1 MCVWESVCQ
10 VNFTPRYPAIKCRSL
25 ITPKRLYLIHKIR
38 FFFYIFYCLNQDFHP
53 VQIRFLQNRFLI
65 FHTENSSWPQT
76 SPKNLLDTLTQDPR
90 AWWRLNCR
98 SVLSRA
104 HRNGNLNSVCRESH
118 SFARTVYGENNSKRQ
133 NSESKGGWE
142 RERPSSF
149 IRSVGVKS
157 TVNNTVWFMASAPLY
172 ESPYCD
178 WDSFWPVACFLSRLF
193 IARIM
198 TPTTIILTSNLCSKG
213 PSMEIVVRVC
223 SDFLLYRDVC
233 WVD

>member
-1 MCVWESVCQ
+1 MLK
-10 VNFTPRYPAIKCRSL
+10 T
-25 ITPKRLYLIHKIR
+25 RLPS
-38 FFFYIFYCLNQDFHP
+38 DFHP
-53 VQIRFLQNRFLI
+53 IQIRFLQNKFLI

-76 SPKNLLDTLTQDPR
+76 SPKNLLDSLTQDPR
-90 AWWRLNCR
+90 AWWRLNYR
-98 SVLSRA
+98 SVLSWA
-104 HRNGNLNSVCRESH
+104 HRNGNLNTVCSESH

-178 WDSFWPVACFLSRLF
+178 WDSFWPLSCVFFPGFSSHGLWPPPQLYSLPISVQKGQVWKQWCECALISCYIGMCVGLTKPQPICTFRNVLFCYPDAVICFLVR
-193 IARIM
+193 IA
-198 TPTTIILTSNLCSKG
+198 SHNL
-213 PSMEIVVRVC
+213 
-223 SDFLLYRDVC
+223 
-233 WVD
+233 